1 MEKIKKL
8 SILLILLFLV
18 IAIPVVS
25 AEENTTSDN
34 IEIDNSI
41 TIGPDDSIQE
51 AVNNANSSST
61 IYLTPGT
68 YYQHGIEV
76 NKNLTFQGKGNAQD
90 VIIDG
95 EKKNNLFSIN
105 SVSTVTFINITFI
118 NGKSPEWGGA
128 INSEHGGKIYVDS
141 CIFENNTA
149 GVNGGAIAISGE
161 QINHYGT
168 KITHKGYLKVNNSQ
182 FINNYAGH
190 DGGAVC
196 TYWGDTYIYS
206 SVFRYNYAYRDGGAT
221 RTGVYSTTTVEDC
234 IFENNTA
241 REWGGA
247 LYNWPGELTVNNC
260 TIANNTAG
268 TKGAAIITSG
278 PLEVTNS
285 HITNNYGET
294 GVIYVDE
301 ETPAIPS
308 RVIFHNNYIVD
319 NYPEDGKIFV
329 IDQST
334 AKDSDINNNY
344 FGTTNTTTIVDD
356 ETGNFPIP
364 TKFINKNP
372 DTPVDPTPDT
382 PVNPNT
388 PDTPAN
394 STNPDTP
401 VNPNTPVTPSNP
413 DTNIPANQTENP
425 TNNFIDGV
433 ISAITN
439 EVNKVTSNAN
449 KIVSNST
456 ENNINVGT
464 DASQEATKSS
474 DSGKSVHELHNK
486 EVSKQTQ
493 INPIPYILVLI
504 IVFAVLIFGYYR
516 HKKNE

>member
-1 MEKIKKL
+1 M
-8 SILLILLFLV
+8 
-18 IAIPVVS
+18 
-25 AEENTTSDN
+25 
-34 IEIDNSI
+34 
-41 TIGPDDSIQE
+41 
-51 AVNNANSSST
+51 
-61 IYLTPGT
+61 
-68 YYQHGIEV
+68 
-76 NKNLTFQGKGNAQD
+76 
-90 VIIDG
+90 
-95 EKKNNLFSIN
+95 
-105 SVSTVTFINITFI
+105 TFINITFI
-118 NGKSPEWGGA
+118 NGNGPEYGGA
-128 INSEHGGKIYVDS
+128 INSEHGGKVYVDT
-141 CIFENNTA
+141 CIFKDNKA
-149 GVNGGAIAISGE
+149 GQNGGAIAIAGE
-161 QINHYGT
+161 QINNYGK

-190 DGGAVC
+190 DGGAIC

-206 SVFRYNYAYRDGGAT
+206 SVFRFNYAYRDGGAT

-241 REWGGA
+241 KEWGGA

-308 RVIFHNNYIVD
+308 RVIFHNNYITD
-319 NYPEDGKIFV
+319 NYPANEKIFV

-344 FGTTNTTTIVDD
+344 FATTNTTIIVDD

-364 TKFINKNP
+364 SKFINIKPN
-372 DTPVDPTPDT
+372 TPVDPTPDT
-382 PVNPNT
+382 PVNP
-388 PDTPAN
+388 
-394 STNPDTP
+394 TNPDTP
-401 VNPNTPVTPSNP
+401 VNPNTPDTPVNP
-413 DTNIPANQTENP
+413 TNPNTNITTNQTENP
-425 TNNFIDGV
+425 PSNFLDNV
-433 ISAITN
+433 ISTITN
-439 EVNKVTSNAN
+439 EVNEITSNAN

-456 ENNINVGT
+456 ENNVNVGI

-474 DSGKSVHELHNK
+474 DSGKNVHELHNK
-486 EVSKQTQ
+486 DVSKQTQ

-504 IVFAVLIFGYYR
+504 IVFAVLIIGYYR